1 LHLASLT
8 LAAPFE
14 EIRIGYVERGPEG
27 AQRSVVCVH
36 GLTRNAR
43 DFDVLSEALANRGF
57 RVIAVDVVGRGRS
70 SWLADPRQ
78 YAVPVYA
85 TQLKLFIE
93 ALALGAVDWVGTSMG
108 GLIGMVLAA
117 AEPQLIGRLV
127 LNDIGPFVPMAAL
140 QQIRTYVGANRQFAD
155 IDAAETYLRSIHAG
169 FGPLSDSQ
177 WRQLTLSSV
186 VEQEGGG
193 FRLHYDPAVSEAYT
207 NLAEADLDLW
217 ALWDQIHCPVLL
229 LRGGASPLLTPAVA
243 ERMRSS
249 GPRASLVTFDGVG
262 HAPALMTADQV
273 SVVASWLSQSARGVS
288 EGAGVTED

>member
-8 LAAPFE
+8 LGSPFE
-14 EIRIGYVERGPEG
+14 GIRIGYVERGPRD

-43 DFDVLSEALANRGF
+43 DFDVLGEALANRGF

-70 SWLADPRQ
+70 SWLDDPRQ
-78 YAVPVYA
+78 YAVAVYA
-85 TQLKLFIE
+85 GQLKLFIE
-93 ALALGAVDWVGTSMG
+93 ALALGHVDWVGTSMG

-117 AEPQLIGRLV
+117 AEPQRIARLV

-140 QQIRTYVGANRQFAD
+140 QQIRTYVGADRRFAD
-155 IDAAETYLRSIHAG
+155 VEGAEAYLRSIHAG
-169 FGPLSDSQ
+169 FGRLSDSQ
-177 WRQLTLSSV
+177 WRQLTLNSV

-193 FRLHYDPAVSEAYT
+193 LRLHYDPAVGQAYAD
-207 NLAEADLDLW
+207 LAEGDLDLW
-217 ALWDQIHCPVLL
+217 ALWDRIRCPVLL

-273 SVVASWLSQSARGVS
+273 SVVASWLSQSERGVS
-288 EGAGVTED
+288 EGAGLTAD